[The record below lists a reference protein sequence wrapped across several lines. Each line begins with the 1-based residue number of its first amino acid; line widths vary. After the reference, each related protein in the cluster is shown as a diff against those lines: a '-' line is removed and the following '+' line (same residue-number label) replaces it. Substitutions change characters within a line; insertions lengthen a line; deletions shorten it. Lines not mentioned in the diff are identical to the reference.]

1 VRRPLLSVRALLT
14 ALAAAGAAA
23 AGAAAC
29 GPRAAIPPHPPA
41 PAAEVAATPIDSA
54 LAQSAAP
61 TLYLQPD
68 ETFRLERIVAVVH
81 PNRRIVGYHLLW
93 RDDAHGAWLPFT
105 IATDQEVVWVG
116 LDEAGRP
123 TDLWTYWHGKILHT
137 PWRDRGRPEVDV
149 QWGKHGSMPRHT
161 LPEDL
166 PFPRTHAAFY
176 VLAWMLPDLWL
187 GAIERDGPLCF
198 CGGYRRFTTFSD
210 PLPTANRLDV
220 IVRTADP
227 GDALGGAFGERYSEK
242 PAWP

>member
-1 VRRPLLSVRALLT
+1 VRLFPVLVGC
-14 ALAAAGAAA
+14 ALAASTL
-23 AGAAAC
+23 AC
-29 GPRAAIPPHPPA
+29 GPRAAIPPRPTA
-41 PAAEVAATPIDSA
+41 PTAELAATTLDSA
-54 LAQSAAP
+54 LARLAAP

-93 RDDAHGAWLPFT
+93 GDDAHGAWLPFT

-116 LDEAGRP
+116 LDEEGRT

-137 PWRDRGRPEVDV
+137 PWRDRGRPEADV

-161 LPEDL
+161 LPQDL
-166 PFPRTHAAFY
+166 PFPRTHGAFY
-176 VLAWMLPDLWL
+176 LLAWMLPDLWL

-198 CGGYRRFTTFSD
+198 CRGYRRFTTFSE
-210 PLPTANRLDV
+210 PLPTAGRLDL
-220 IVRTADP
+220 IVRTAAP
-227 GDALGGAFGERYSEK
+227 GDVLRQVFGERYSEK

>member
-54 LAQSAAP
+54 LALSAAP

-227 GDALGGAFGERYSEK
+227 GDVLGGAFGERYSEK